1 MLWSYQ
7 LPYTKIFRKILSKEG
22 VVVFVDLF
30 TRQLLDY
37 LSEDKAITAAQLA
50 ARRRVGYSLEIVDH
64 DAFDAWQNNGD
75 TGENVI
81 PGTSAERVQFILLYL
96 LGHDDYVK
104 LDELSWKK
112 SEL

>member
-7 LPYTKIFRKILSKEG
+7 LPYTKIFNLILSKEG

-50 ARRRVGYSLEIVDH
+50 ARRRVGYSLEIVDR
-64 DAFDAWQNNGD
+64 DAFDAWQKNGD
-75 TGENVI
+75 TG
-81 PGTSAERVQFILLYL
+81 VQFILLYL
-96 LGHDDYVK
+96 LRHDDYVK